1 MKALVHRAGRFRP
14 AAIVLAIIFAAA
26 ARDQDEPRSIRAGA
40 FTQAQAER
48 GQKAFQSQCARCHE
62 PDRFTGAFLE
72 PWVGE
77 TALALYT
84 VVRTTMPEDN
94 PNSLRPQLVAD
105 VLAYLFSLNRYPA
118 GDVELPA
125 TESGLKAVR
134 IEAPNQP
141 IQP

>member
-1 MKALVHRAGRFRP
+1 VVAICAGV
-14 AAIVLAIIFAAA
+14 AGGA
-26 ARDQDEPRSIRAGA
+26 QDEPRSIRGGA
-40 FTQAQAER
+40 FTEAQAAR
-48 GQKAFQSQCARCHE
+48 GEKAFQSQCARCHE

-77 TALALYT
+77 SALALYT

-118 GDVELPA
+118 GGVELPA

-134 IEAPNQP
+134 IEAP